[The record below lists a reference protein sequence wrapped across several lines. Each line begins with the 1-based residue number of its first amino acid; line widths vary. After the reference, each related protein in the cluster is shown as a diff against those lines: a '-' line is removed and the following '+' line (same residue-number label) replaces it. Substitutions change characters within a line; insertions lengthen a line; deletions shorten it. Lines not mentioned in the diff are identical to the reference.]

1 MGLIEF
7 KTETSFVP
15 FAREFGEKKVAELQP
30 KERILFFVTSVFP
43 A

>member
-15 FAREFGEKKVAELQP
+15 FARRFGEKKVAHFLVE
-30 KERILFFVTSVFP
+30 E
-43 A
+43 